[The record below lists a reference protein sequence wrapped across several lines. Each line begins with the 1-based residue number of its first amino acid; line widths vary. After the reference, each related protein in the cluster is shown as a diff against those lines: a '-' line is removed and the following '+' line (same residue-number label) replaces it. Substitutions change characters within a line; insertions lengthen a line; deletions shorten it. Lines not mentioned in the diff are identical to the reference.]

1 LLLDKH
7 MKKIDLHIHTV
18 NTQSDPDFEF
28 SLDALKGYVKEKTLD
43 AIAITNH
50 NLFDE
55 AQFNDIA
62 NALAGITTVYPGI
75 EINIGTRM
83 GHLLVIANSS
93 NVADF
98 ASRCAKVEERI
109 VSPSMSISAQEFM
122 EVFPNLG
129 QYMLIPHMEKSPSV
143 DDYTLSM
150 LGDYICCGEVGS
162 IKKFVYYQ
170 KDDAMPTPVYFSDF
184 RPVDGAFFPVRATF
198 IDTED
203 ISLQSLK
210 LCLQD
215 KTKVM
220 LSAENGNSQFT
231 ALPYLMLSTG
241 LNVIIG
247 GRSSGKSYTLNR
259 LNDQY
264 ENVKYIRQFQLL
276 DINPKA
282 EQEYSERL
290 AAKQGTITRDFL
302 LPFSKVVDEVKDI
315 SISDNEKAVDDYI
328 TSLIKY
334 AEERERADAF
344 SRCVFYSESE
354 YSIDS
359 QDGITELIEATMKLL
374 DSIKYREI
382 IERNISRESLIAL
395 LKDLIAQYQSERELV
410 LKKLWVNDLVSDV
423 KRSLQ
428 SKTAATRVEDVDF
441 YKVQMDSRKVDKFN
455 RIVRALQRESVI
467 HEKEIEGFK
476 IQARKRKYNGAG
488 ELKTH
493 SGRVVTFSN
502 IFPLYSTDPYAF
514 LLGLKQISGLSND
527 KYYEYFVKVEHVI
540 LNSYGCEVSGGER
553 AEFNL
558 LQEINDAYQY
568 DMLLIDEPESSFD
581 NIFLKERVNHII
593 KEISQQMPVVIVT
606 HNSTVG
612 ASIHPDFII
621 KTVRTIIGKEAHY
634 DVFYGEPGNKE
645 LMNCAGDRIGNLE
658 AMLDCL
664 EAGEVAYDE
673 RRKEYEMLK
682 N

>member
-1 LLLDKH
+1 

-28 SLDALKGYVKEKTLD
+28 SLETLKGYVKEKALD

-55 AQFNDIA
+55 VQFNEIA

-98 ASRCAKVEERI
+98 ASRCAKIQEHI
-109 VSPSMSISAQEFM
+109 VSPSMSVSVQEFM
-122 EVFPNLG
+122 EIFPNLG
-129 QYMLIPHMEKSPSV
+129 QYMLIPHMEKNPPV
-143 DDYTLSM
+143 DDYTLAM
-150 LGDYICCGEVGS
+150 LGDHICCGEVGS

-170 KDDAMPTPVYFSDF
+170 KDEAMPTPVYFSDF
-184 RPVDGAFFPVRATF
+184 RPAEDAALPIRATF

-203 ISLQSLK
+203 VSLPSLR

-215 KTKVM
+215 KSKVM

-231 ALPYLMLSTG
+231 ALPYLTLSTG

-259 LNDQY
+259 LNEQY

-276 DINPKA
+276 EVDPSKA
-282 EQEYSERL
+282 EQEFSEKL
-290 AAKQGTITRDFL
+290 AAKQGTITRDYF

-315 SISDNEKAVDDYI
+315 SIADNDKAVEDYI

-344 SRCVFYSESE
+344 SRCAFFSESE

-359 QDGITELIEATMKLL
+359 QDGIIELIEATMKLL

-382 IERNISRESLIAL
+382 IERNISRESLVAL
-395 LKDLIAQYQSERELV
+395 LKDLIAQYQSEREQV
-410 LKKLWVNDLVSDV
+410 LKKLWINDLLSDI
-423 KRSLQ
+423 KRGLQ
-428 SKTAATRVEDVDF
+428 SRTAAPRVEDVDF
-441 YKVQMDSRKVDKFN
+441 YKVQMDSVKVDKFN
-455 RIVRALQRESVI
+455 LIVRALQSESVI

-493 SGRVVTFSN
+493 SGRVVTFST
-502 IFPLYSTDPYAF
+502 IFPMYSTDPYAF
-514 LLGLKQISGLSND
+514 LLGLKQIPELSND
-527 KYYEYFVKVEHVI
+527 KYYEYFAKVEHVI

-612 ASIHPDFII
+612 ASIHPDFVIN
-621 KTVRTIIGKEAHY
+621 TVRTIIGKEAHY

-645 LMNCAGDRIGNLE
+645 LVNCAGDRISNLE
-658 AMLDCL
+658 AMLNCL
-664 EAGEVAYDE
+664 EAGEIAYDE
-673 RRKEYEMLK
+673 RRREYEMLK

>member
-1 LLLDKH
+1 

-28 SLDALKGYVKEKTLD
+28 SLEALKGYVKEKALD

-55 AQFNDIA
+55 AQFNEIA

-98 ASRCAKVEERI
+98 ASRCAKIQEHI
-109 VSPSMSISAQEFM
+109 VSPGMSVSVQEFM
-122 EVFPNLG
+122 GIFPNLG
-129 QYMLIPHMEKSPSV
+129 QYMLIPHMEKSPAV
-143 DDYTLSM
+143 DAYTLSM

-184 RPVDGAFFPVRATF
+184 RPVEDAVFPIRSTF
-198 IDTED
+198 IDTD
-203 ISLQSLK
+203 DVSLPSLK

-231 ALPYLMLSTG
+231 ALPYLMPSTG

-259 LNDQY
+259 LNEQY

-276 DINPKA
+276 EVDPSKA
-282 EQEYSERL
+282 EQEFSEKL
-290 AAKQGTITRDFL
+290 AAKQGTITRDYF

-315 SISDNEKAVDDYI
+315 SISNNEKAVDAYI

-334 AEERERADAF
+334 AEEQERADAF
-344 SRCVFYSESE
+344 SRCAFYSESD
-354 YSIDS
+354 YSIDN
-359 QDGITELIEATMKLL
+359 QDSITELIEATMKLL

-382 IERNISRESLIAL
+382 IERNISRESLVAL
-395 LKDLIAQYQSERELV
+395 LKDLITQYESERELI
-410 LKKLWVNDLVSDV
+410 LKKLWVNDLLSEI
-423 KRSLQ
+423 KRNLQ
-428 SKTAATRVEDVDF
+428 SRTAATRVEDVDF
-441 YKVQMDSRKVDKFN
+441 YKVQIDSVKVDKFN
-455 RIVRALQRESVI
+455 RIVRALQKESVI

-476 IQARKRKYNGAG
+476 IQARKRRYNGAG

-493 SGRVVTFSN
+493 SGRVVTFST
-502 IFPLYSTDPYAF
+502 IFPMYSSDPYAF
-514 LLGLKQISGLSND
+514 LLGLKQIPELSND
-527 KYYEYFVKVEHVI
+527 KYYEYFAKVEHVI

-612 ASIHPDFII
+612 ASIHPDFVIN
-621 KTVRTIIGKEAHY
+621 TVRTIIGKEAHY

-645 LMNCAGDRIGNLE
+645 LVNCAGDRISNLE
-658 AMLDCL
+658 AMLNCL
-664 EAGEVAYDE
+664 EAGEIAYDE
-673 RRKEYEMLK
+673 RRREYEMLK

>member
-1 LLLDKH
+1 

-28 SLDALKGYVKEKTLD
+28 SLDALKGYVKEKALD

-55 AQFNDIA
+55 AQFNEIA

-83 GHLLVIANSS
+83 GHLLLIANSS

-98 ASRCAKVEERI
+98 ASRCAKIQEHI
-109 VSPSMSISAQEFM
+109 VSPSMSVSVQEFM
-122 EVFPNLG
+122 EIFPNLG
-129 QYMLIPHMEKSPSV
+129 QYMLIPHMEKSPAV
-143 DDYTLSM
+143 DAYTLSM
-150 LGDYICCGEVGS
+150 LGDHICCGEVGS

-170 KDDAMPTPVYFSDF
+170 KDDTMPTPVYFSDF
-184 RPVDGAFFPVRATF
+184 RPVEDVVFPIRATF
-198 IDTED
+198 IDTDD
-203 ISLQSLK
+203 ISLPSLK

-259 LNDQY
+259 LNEQY

-276 DINPKA
+276 EVDPSKA
-282 EQEYSERL
+282 EQEFSEKL
-290 AAKQGTITRDFL
+290 AAKQGTITRDYF

-315 SISDNEKAVDDYI
+315 SVSNNEKAVDAYI

-334 AEERERADAF
+334 AEEQERADAF
-344 SRCVFYSESE
+344 SRCAFYSESD
-354 YSIDS
+354 YSIDN

-374 DSIKYREI
+374 NSIKYREI
-382 IERNISRESLIAL
+382 IERNISRESLVAL
-395 LKDLIAQYQSERELV
+395 LKELIAQYEFERELV
-410 LKKLWVNDLVSDV
+410 LKKLWVNDLLSEI
-423 KRSLQ
+423 KRNLQ
-428 SKTAATRVEDVDF
+428 SRTAATRVEDVDF
-441 YKVQMDSRKVDKFN
+441 YKVQMDSVKVDKFN
-455 RIVRALQRESVI
+455 RIVRALQSESVI

-493 SGRVVTFSN
+493 SGRVVTFST
-502 IFPLYSTDPYAF
+502 IFPMYSTDPYAF
-514 LLGLKQISGLSND
+514 LLGLKQIPELSND
-527 KYYEYFVKVEHVI
+527 KYYEYFAKVEHVI

-612 ASIHPDFII
+612 ASIHPDFVIN
-621 KTVRTIIGKEAHY
+621 TVRTIIGKEAHY

-645 LMNCAGDRIGNLE
+645 LVNCAGDRISNLE
-658 AMLDCL
+658 AMLNCL
-664 EAGEVAYDE
+664 EAGEIAYDE
-673 RRKEYEMLK
+673 RRREYEMLK

>member
-1 LLLDKH
+1 

-28 SLDALKGYVKEKTLD
+28 SLDALIGYVKEKALD

-55 AQFNDIA
+55 VQFNEIA
-62 NALAGITTVYPGI
+62 YALADTTTVYPGI

-98 ASRCAKVEERI
+98 ASRCAKIQEHI
-109 VSPSMSISAQEFM
+109 ASPSMSVSVQEFM
-122 EVFPNLG
+122 EIFPNLG
-129 QYMLIPHMEKSPSV
+129 QYMLIPHMEKSPAV
-143 DDYTLSM
+143 DAYTLSM

-162 IKKFVYYQ
+162 IKKLVYYQ
-170 KDDAMPTPVYFSDF
+170 KDETMPTPVYFSDF
-184 RPVDGAFFPVRATF
+184 RPVENAVFPIRSTF
-198 IDTED
+198 IDTD
-203 ISLQSLK
+203 DVSLPSLK

-231 ALPYLMLSTG
+231 ALPNLILSTG

-259 LNDQY
+259 LNEQY

-276 DINPKA
+276 EVDPSKA
-282 EQEYSERL
+282 EQEFSEKL
-290 AAKQGTITRDFL
+290 AAKQGTITRDYF
-302 LPFSKVVDEVKDI
+302 LPFSKIVDEVKDI
-315 SISDNEKAVDDYI
+315 SISNNEIAVDAYI

-334 AEERERADAF
+334 AEEQERADAF
-344 SRCVFYSESE
+344 SRCAFYSESD
-354 YSIDS
+354 YSIDN

-382 IERNISRESLIAL
+382 IERNISRESLVAL
-395 LKDLIAQYQSERELV
+395 LKDLIAQYEFERELV
-410 LKKLWVNDLVSDV
+410 LKKLWVNDLLSEI

-428 SKTAATRVEDVDF
+428 SRTAATRVEDVDL
-441 YKVQMDSRKVDKFN
+441 YKVKMDSIKVDKFN
-455 RIVRALQRESVI
+455 RIVRALQTESVI
-467 HEKEIEGFK
+467 HEQEIEGYR
-476 IQARKRKYNGAG
+476 IQARKRKFNGAN
-488 ELKTH
+488 ELRTH
-493 SGRVVTFSN
+493 TGRRAVAFSN
-502 IFPLYSTDPYAF
+502 IFQHYGSDPYAF
-514 LLGLKQISGLSND
+514 LQGLKQIAELSD
-527 KYYEYFVKVEHVI
+527 AKYYEYFAKIEHVI
-540 LNSYGCEVSGGER
+540 LNRYGCEVSGGER

-593 KEISQQMPVVIVT
+593 KEISQHMPVVIVT

-612 ASIHPDFII
+612 ASIHPDFVIN
-621 KTVRTIIGKEAHY
+621 TVRTIIGKEAHY

-645 LMNCAGDRIGNLE
+645 LVNCIGDKISNLE
-658 AMLDCL
+658 AMLNCL
-664 EAGEVAYDE
+664 EAGEIAYDE
-673 RRKEYEMLK
+673 RRREYEMLK

>member
-1 LLLDKH
+1 

-28 SLDALKGYVKEKTLD
+28 SLEALKGYVKEKALD

-55 AQFNDIA
+55 AQFNEIA

-98 ASRCAKVEERI
+98 ASRCAKIQEHI
-109 VSPSMSISAQEFM
+109 VSPGMSVSVQEFM
-122 EVFPNLG
+122 GIFPNLG
-129 QYMLIPHMEKSPSV
+129 QYMLIPHMEKSPAV
-143 DDYTLSM
+143 DAYTLSM

-184 RPVDGAFFPVRATF
+184 RPVEDAVFPIRSTF
-198 IDTED
+198 IDTD
-203 ISLQSLK
+203 DVSLPSLK

-259 LNDQY
+259 LNEQY

-276 DINPKA
+276 EVDPSKA
-282 EQEYSERL
+282 EQEFSEKL
-290 AAKQGTITRDFL
+290 AAKQGTITRDYF

-315 SISDNEKAVDDYI
+315 SISNNEKAVDAYI

-334 AEERERADAF
+334 AEEQERADAF
-344 SRCVFYSESE
+344 SRCAFYSESD
-354 YSIDS
+354 YSIDN
-359 QDGITELIEATMKLL
+359 QDSITELIEATMKLL

-382 IERNISRESLIAL
+382 IERNISRESLVAL
-395 LKDLIAQYQSERELV
+395 LKDLITQYESERELI
-410 LKKLWVNDLVSDV
+410 LKKLWVNDLLSEI
-423 KRSLQ
+423 KRNLQ
-428 SKTAATRVEDVDF
+428 SRTAATRVEDVDF
-441 YKVQMDSRKVDKFN
+441 YKVQMDSVKVDKFN
-455 RIVRALQRESVI
+455 RIVRALQKESVI

-476 IQARKRKYNGAG
+476 IQARKRRYNGAG

-493 SGRVVTFSN
+493 SGRVVTFST
-502 IFPLYSTDPYAF
+502 IFPMYSSDPYAF
-514 LLGLKQISGLSND
+514 LLGLKQIPELSND
-527 KYYEYFVKVEHVI
+527 KYYEYFAKVEHVI

-612 ASIHPDFII
+612 ASIHPDFVIN
-621 KTVRTIIGKEAHY
+621 TVRTIIGKEAHY

-645 LMNCAGDRIGNLE
+645 LVNCAGDRISNLE
-658 AMLDCL
+658 AMLNCL
-664 EAGEVAYDE
+664 EAGEIAYDE
-673 RRKEYEMLK
+673 RRREYEMLK

>member
-1 LLLDKH
+1 

-28 SLDALKGYVKEKTLD
+28 SLDALKGYVKEKALD

-55 AQFNDIA
+55 AQFNEIA

-83 GHLLVIANSS
+83 GHLLLIANSS

-98 ASRCAKVEERI
+98 ASRCAKIQEHI
-109 VSPSMSISAQEFM
+109 VNPSMSVSVQEFM
-122 EVFPNLG
+122 EIFPNLG
-129 QYMLIPHMEKSPSV
+129 QYMLIPHMEKSPAV
-143 DDYTLSM
+143 DAYTLSM
-150 LGDYICCGEVGS
+150 LGDHICCGEVGS

-170 KDDAMPTPVYFSDF
+170 KDDTMPTPVYFSDF
-184 RPVDGAFFPVRATF
+184 RPVEDVVFPIRATF
-198 IDTED
+198 IDTDD
-203 ISLQSLK
+203 ISLPSLK

-259 LNDQY
+259 LNEQY

-276 DINPKA
+276 EVDPSKA
-282 EQEYSERL
+282 EQEFSEKL
-290 AAKQGTITRDFL
+290 AAKQGTITRDYF

-315 SISDNEKAVDDYI
+315 SVSNNEKAVDAYI

-334 AEERERADAF
+334 AEEQERADAF
-344 SRCVFYSESE
+344 SRCAFYSESD
-354 YSIDS
+354 YSIDN

-374 DSIKYREI
+374 NSIKYREI
-382 IERNISRESLIAL
+382 IERNISRESLVAL
-395 LKDLIAQYQSERELV
+395 LKELIAQYEFERELV
-410 LKKLWVNDLVSDV
+410 LKKLWVNDLLSEI
-423 KRSLQ
+423 KRNLQ
-428 SKTAATRVEDVDF
+428 SRTAATRVEDVDF
-441 YKVQMDSRKVDKFN
+441 YKVQMDSVKVDKFN
-455 RIVRALQRESVI
+455 RIVRALQSESVI

-493 SGRVVTFSN
+493 SGRVVTFST
-502 IFPLYSTDPYAF
+502 IFPMYSTDPYAF
-514 LLGLKQISGLSND
+514 LLGLKQIPELSND
-527 KYYEYFVKVEHVI
+527 KYYEYFAKVEHVI
-540 LNSYGCEVSGGER
+540 LNSYGCEVSGGK
-553 AEFNL
+553 
-558 LQEINDAYQY
+558 
-568 DMLLIDEPESSFD
+568 EPSLTSCRRLTMHT
-581 NIFLKERVNHII
+581 N
-593 KEISQQMPVVIVT
+593 
-606 HNSTVG
+606 
-612 ASIHPDFII
+612 
-621 KTVRTIIGKEAHY
+621 TI
-634 DVFYGEPGNKE
+634 
-645 LMNCAGDRIGNLE
+645 C
-658 AMLDCL
+658 C
-664 EAGEVAYDE
+664 
-673 RRKEYEMLK
+673 
-682 N
+682 

>member
-1 LLLDKH
+1 

-28 SLDALKGYVKEKTLD
+28 SLDALKGYVKEKALD

-55 AQFNDIA
+55 AQYNEIA

-83 GHLLVIANSS
+83 GHLLLIANSS

-98 ASRCAKVEERI
+98 ASRCAKIQEHI
-109 VSPSMSISAQEFM
+109 VSPSMSVSVQEFM
-122 EVFPNLG
+122 EIFPNLG
-129 QYMLIPHMEKSPSV
+129 QYMLIPHMEKSPAV
-143 DDYTLSM
+143 DAYTLSM
-150 LGDYICCGEVGS
+150 LGDHICCGEVGS

-170 KDDAMPTPVYFSDF
+170 KDDTMPTPVYFSDF
-184 RPVDGAFFPVRATF
+184 RPVEDVAFPIRSTF
-198 IDTED
+198 IDTDD
-203 ISLQSLK
+203 ISLPSMK

-231 ALPYLMLSTG
+231 ALPYLTLSTG
-241 LNVIIG
+241 LNVVIG

-259 LNDQY
+259 LNEQY

-276 DINPKA
+276 EVDPSKA
-282 EQEYSERL
+282 EQEFSEKL
-290 AAKQGTITRDFL
+290 AAKQGTITRDYF

-315 SISDNEKAVDDYI
+315 SVSNNEKAVDAYI

-334 AEERERADAF
+334 AEEQERADAF
-344 SRCVFYSESE
+344 SRCAFYSESD
-354 YSIDS
+354 YSIDN
-359 QDGITELIEATMKLL
+359 QDGITDLIEATMKLL
-374 DSIKYREI
+374 DSKKYRDI
-382 IERNISRESLIAL
+382 IERNVSRESLIAL

-410 LKKLWVNDLVSDV
+410 LKKLWVNDLLSDV
-423 KRSLQ
+423 KRGLQ
-428 SKTAATRVEDVDF
+428 SRTAATRVEDVDF
-441 YKVQMDSRKVDKFN
+441 YKVQMDSVKVDKFN

-488 ELKTH
+488 ELKSH

-502 IFPLYSTDPYAF
+502 IFPLYSTDPYEF
-514 LLGLKQISGLSND
+514 LLGLKQISELSDD
-527 KYYEYFVKVEHVI
+527 KYYEYFAKVEHVI

-593 KEISQQMPVVIVT
+593 KEISQQMPVIIVT

-612 ASIHPDFII
+612 ASIHPDFVIN
-621 KTVRTIIGKEAHY
+621 TVRTIMGKEAHY

-645 LMNCAGDRIGNLE
+645 LMNCDGKRISNLE
-658 AMLDCL
+658 AMLNCL
-664 EAGEVAYDE
+664 EAGEIAYDE
-673 RRKEYEMLK
+673 RRREYEMLK

>member
-1 LLLDKH
+1 

-18 NTQSDPDFEF
+18 NTQSDPEFEF
-28 SLDALKGYVKEKTLD
+28 SLDTLKGYVKEKTLD

-50 NLFDE
+50 NLFVE
-55 AQFNDIA
+55 AQFNEIA

-83 GHLLVIANSS
+83 GHLLLIANPS

-98 ASRCAKVEERI
+98 ASRCARIEEHI
-109 VSPSMSISAQEFM
+109 VSPSMSVSAQEFM
-122 EVFPNLG
+122 EIFPNLE
-129 QYMLIPHMEKSPSV
+129 QYMLIPHMEKNPSV
-143 DDYTLSM
+143 DDYTLSL
-150 LGDYICCGEVGS
+150 LGDHICCGEVGS

-170 KDDAMPTPVYFSDF
+170 KDNAMPTPVYFSDF
-184 RPVDGAFFPVRATF
+184 RPVEGAAFPTRATF
-198 IDTED
+198 VDTED
-203 ISLQSLK
+203 VSLPSLK

-220 LSAENGNSQFT
+220 LSAENGNSRFT
-231 ALPYLMLSTG
+231 ALPNLMLSTG

-259 LNDQY
+259 LNEQY
-264 ENVKYIRQFQLL
+264 ENAKYIRQFQLL
-276 DINPKA
+276 EVDPSKA
-282 EQEYSERL
+282 EQEFSEKL
-290 AAKQGTITRDFL
+290 AAKQGILTRDYF

-315 SISDNEKAVDDYI
+315 SLSDDEKAVEDYI

-334 AEERERADAF
+334 AEETERADAF
-344 SRCVFYSESE
+344 SRCAFYSESE
-354 YSIDS
+354 YSTDN
-359 QDGITELIEATMKLL
+359 QDGIIELIEATMKLL
-374 DSIKYREI
+374 ESIKYREI
-382 IERNISRESLIAL
+382 IERNISRELLVAL
-395 LKDLIAQYQSERELV
+395 LEDLIAEYQSERELV
-410 LKKLWVNDLVSDV
+410 LKKLWVNDLLSDI
-423 KRSLQ
+423 KRGLQ
-428 SKTAATRVEDVDF
+428 SRTAATRVEDVDF
-441 YKVQMDSRKVDKFN
+441 YKVQMDSVKVDKFN
-455 RIVRALQRESVI
+455 RIVRVLQSESVI

-488 ELKTH
+488 ELKSH
-493 SGRVVTFSN
+493 SGRVITFST
-502 IFPLYSTDPYAF
+502 IFPMYSTDPYAF
-514 LLGLKQISGLSND
+514 LLGLKQIPELPND

-612 ASIHPDFII
+612 ASIHPDFVIN
-621 KTVRTIIGKEAHY
+621 TVRTIVGKEAHY

-645 LMNCAGDRIGNLE
+645 LVNCVGDRISNLE
-658 AMLDCL
+658 AMLNCL
-664 EAGEVAYDE
+664 EAGEIAYDE
-673 RRKEYEMLK
+673 RHREYEMLK

>member
-1 LLLDKH
+1 

-28 SLDALKGYVKEKTLD
+28 SLDALKGYVKEKALD

-55 AQFNDIA
+55 AQFNEIA

-83 GHLLVIANSS
+83 GHLLLIANSS
-93 NVADF
+93 NVA
-98 ASRCAKVEERI
+98 SRCAKIQEHI
-109 VSPSMSISAQEFM
+109 VSPSMSVSVQEFM
-122 EVFPNLG
+122 EIFPNLG
-129 QYMLIPHMEKSPSV
+129 QYMLIPHMEKSPAV
-143 DDYTLSM
+143 DAYTLSM
-150 LGDYICCGEVGS
+150 LGDHICCGEVGS

-170 KDDAMPTPVYFSDF
+170 KDDTMPTPVYFSDF
-184 RPVDGAFFPVRATF
+184 RPVEDVVFPIRATF
-198 IDTED
+198 IDTDD
-203 ISLQSLK
+203 ISLPSLK

-259 LNDQY
+259 LNEQY

-276 DINPKA
+276 EVDPSKA
-282 EQEYSERL
+282 EQEFSEKL
-290 AAKQGTITRDFL
+290 AAKQGTITRDYF

-315 SISDNEKAVDDYI
+315 SVSNNEKAVDAYI

-334 AEERERADAF
+334 AEEQERADAF
-344 SRCVFYSESE
+344 SRCAFYSESD
-354 YSIDS
+354 YSIDN

-374 DSIKYREI
+374 NSIKYREI
-382 IERNISRESLIAL
+382 IERNISRESLVAL
-395 LKDLIAQYQSERELV
+395 LKELIAQYEFERELV
-410 LKKLWVNDLVSDV
+410 LKKLWVNDLLSEI
-423 KRSLQ
+423 KRNLQ
-428 SKTAATRVEDVDF
+428 SRTAATRVEDVDF
-441 YKVQMDSRKVDKFN
+441 YKVQMDSVKVDKFN
-455 RIVRALQRESVI
+455 RIVRALQSESVI

-493 SGRVVTFSN
+493 SGRVVTFST
-502 IFPLYSTDPYAF
+502 IFPMYSTDPYAF
-514 LLGLKQISGLSND
+514 LLGLKQIPELSND
-527 KYYEYFVKVEHVI
+527 KYYEYFAKVEHVI

-612 ASIHPDFII
+612 ASIHPDFVIN
-621 KTVRTIIGKEAHY
+621 TVRTIIGKKAHY

-645 LMNCAGDRIGNLE
+645 LVNCAGDRISNLE
-658 AMLDCL
+658 AMLNCL
-664 EAGEVAYDE
+664 EAGEIAYDE
-673 RRKEYEMLK
+673 RRREYEMLK

>member
-1 LLLDKH
+1 

-18 NTQSDPDFEF
+18 KTQSDPEFEF
-28 SLDALKGYVKEKTLD
+28 SLDTLKDYVEEKALD

-55 AQFNDIA
+55 AQFNEIA
-62 NALAGITTVYPGI
+62 NTLAGITRVYPGI

-93 NVADF
+93 NTADF
-98 ASRCAKVEERI
+98 ASRCAKIEESI
-109 VSPSMSISAQEFM
+109 LSPTDSISVQEFM
-122 EVFPNLG
+122 EIFPNLG
-129 QYMLIPHMEKSPSV
+129 QYMLIPHMEKNPSV

-170 KDDAMPTPVYFSDF
+170 KDEAMPTPVYFSDF
-184 RPVDGAFFPVRATF
+184 RPVEDAALPIRATF

-203 ISLQSLK
+203 VSLPSLR

-215 KTKVM
+215 KSKVM

-231 ALPYLMLSTG
+231 ALPYLTLSTG

-259 LNDQY
+259 LNEQY

-276 DINPKA
+276 EVDPSKA
-282 EQEYSERL
+282 EQEFSEKL
-290 AAKQGTITRDFL
+290 AAKQGTITRDYF

-315 SISDNEKAVDDYI
+315 SIADNDKAVEDYI

-344 SRCVFYSESE
+344 SRCAFFSESE

-359 QDGITELIEATMKLL
+359 QDGIIELIEATMKLL

-382 IERNISRESLIAL
+382 IERNISRESLVAL
-395 LKDLIAQYQSERELV
+395 LKDLIAQYQSEREQV
-410 LKKLWVNDLVSDV
+410 LKKLWINDLLSDI
-423 KRSLQ
+423 KRGLQ
-428 SKTAATRVEDVDF
+428 SRTAATRVEDVDF
-441 YKVQMDSRKVDKFN
+441 YKVQMDSVKVDKFN
-455 RIVRALQRESVI
+455 RIVRALQSESVI

-493 SGRVVTFSN
+493 SGRVVTFST
-502 IFPLYSTDPYAF
+502 IFPMYSTDPYAF
-514 LLGLKQISGLSND
+514 LLGLKQIPELSND
-527 KYYEYFVKVEHVI
+527 KYYEYFAKVEHVI

-568 DMLLIDEPESSFD
+568 DMLLIDEQESSFD

-612 ASIHPDFII
+612 ASIHPDFVIN
-621 KTVRTIIGKEAHY
+621 TVRTIIGKEAHY

-645 LMNCAGDRIGNLE
+645 LVNCAGDRISNLE
-658 AMLDCL
+658 AMLNCL
-664 EAGEVAYDE
+664 EAGEIAYDE
-673 RRKEYEMLK
+673 RRREYEMLK

>member
-1 LLLDKH
+1 

-18 NTQSDPDFEF
+18 KTQSDRDFEF
-28 SLDALKGYVKEKTLD
+28 SLKVLKDYVKEKALD

-55 AQFNDIA
+55 AQFNEIA
-62 NALAGITTVYPGI
+62 IALAEITTVYPGI
-75 EINIGTRM
+75 EINIGTTK

-98 ASRCAKVEERI
+98 ASRCAKIQEHI
-109 VSPSMSISAQEFM
+109 VSPCMSVSVQEFM
-122 EVFPNLG
+122 EIFPNLS
-129 QYMLIPHMEKSPSV
+129 QYMLIPHMEKSPAV
-143 DDYTLSM
+143 DAYTLSM

-170 KDDAMPTPVYFSDF
+170 KDDAKPTPVYFSDF
-184 RPVDGAFFPVRATF
+184 RPVEDVVFPIRSTF
-198 IDTED
+198 IDTDD
-203 ISLQSLK
+203 ISLPSLK

-220 LSAENGNSQFT
+220 LSAENGNRQFT

-259 LNDQY
+259 LNEQY

-276 DINPKA
+276 EVDPSKA
-282 EQEYSERL
+282 EQVFSEKL
-290 AAKQGTITRDFL
+290 AAKQGTITRDYFL
-302 LPFSKVVDEVKDI
+302 LFSKVVDEVKDI
-315 SISDNEKAVDDYI
+315 SLSDDKKAVEDYI

-334 AEERERADAF
+334 AEETERSDAF
-344 SRCVFYSESE
+344 SRCAFYSESE
-354 YSIDS
+354 YSTDNQES
-359 QDGITELIEATMKLL
+359 ITELIEATKKLL
-374 DSIKYREI
+374 DSVQYREI
-382 IERNISRESLIAL
+382 IERNISRELLVAL
-395 LKDLIAQYQSERELV
+395 LKDLITKYQIERELV
-410 LKKLWVNDLVSDV
+410 LKKLWVNDLLSDI
-423 KRSLQ
+423 KRGLQ
-428 SKTAATRVEDVDF
+428 SRTAATRIEDVDF
-441 YKVQMDSRKVDKFN
+441 YNVQMNSVKIDKFN
-455 RIVRALQRESVI
+455 RIVRALQRENVI
-467 HEKEIEGFK
+467 YEKEVEGFK

-493 SGRVVTFSN
+493 SGKVVSFSS
-502 IFPLYSTDPYAF
+502 IFSQYSASPYDF
-514 LLGLKQISGLSND
+514 LLGLKKIAELPSD
-527 KYYEYFVKVEHVI
+527 KYYEYFAKVEYVI

-593 KEISQQMPVVIVT
+593 KEISQQIPVVIVT

-612 ASIHPDFII
+612 ASIHPDFVVN
-621 KTVRTIIGKEAHY
+621 TVRTITGKKAQY
-634 DVFYGEPGNKE
+634 DVFYGEPGSKE
-645 LMNCAGDRIGNLE
+645 LKNCTGEKVSNLR
-658 AMLDCL
+658 ATLDCL
-664 EAGEVAYDE
+664 EAGEIAYNE
-673 RRKEYEMLK
+673 RRRDYEILK

>member
-1 LLLDKH
+1 

-28 SLDALKGYVKEKTLD
+28 SLDALKGYVKEKALD

-55 AQFNDIA
+55 AQFNEIA

-83 GHLLVIANSS
+83 GHLLLIANSS

-98 ASRCAKVEERI
+98 ASRCAKIQEHI
-109 VSPSMSISAQEFM
+109 VNPSMSVSVQEFM
-122 EVFPNLG
+122 EIFPNLG
-129 QYMLIPHMEKSPSV
+129 QYMLIPHMEKSPAV
-143 DDYTLSM
+143 DAYTLSM
-150 LGDYICCGEVGS
+150 LGDHICCGEVGS

-170 KDDAMPTPVYFSDF
+170 KDDTMPTPVYFSDF
-184 RPVDGAFFPVRATF
+184 RPVEDVVFPIRATF
-198 IDTED
+198 IDTDD
-203 ISLQSLK
+203 ISLPSLK

-259 LNDQY
+259 LNEQY

-276 DINPKA
+276 EVDPSKA
-282 EQEYSERL
+282 EQEFSEKL
-290 AAKQGTITRDFL
+290 AAKQGTITRDYF

-315 SISDNEKAVDDYI
+315 SVSNNEKAVDAYI

-334 AEERERADAF
+334 AEEQERADAF
-344 SRCVFYSESE
+344 SRCAFYSESD
-354 YSIDS
+354 YSIDN

-374 DSIKYREI
+374 NSIKYREI
-382 IERNISRESLIAL
+382 IERNISRESLVAL
-395 LKDLIAQYQSERELV
+395 LKELIAQYEFERELV
-410 LKKLWVNDLVSDV
+410 LKKLWVNDLLSEI
-423 KRSLQ
+423 KRNLQ
-428 SKTAATRVEDVDF
+428 SRTAATRVEDVDF
-441 YKVQMDSRKVDKFN
+441 YKVQMDSVKVDKFN
-455 RIVRALQRESVI
+455 RIVRALQSESVI

-493 SGRVVTFSN
+493 SGRVVTFST
-502 IFPLYSTDPYAF
+502 IFPMYSTDPYAF
-514 LLGLKQISGLSND
+514 LLGLKQIPELSND
-527 KYYEYFVKVEHVI
+527 KYYEYFAKVEHVI

-612 ASIHPDFII
+612 ASIHPDFVIN
-621 KTVRTIIGKEAHY
+621 TVRTIIGKEAHY

-645 LMNCAGDRIGNLE
+645 LVNCAGDRISNLE
-658 AMLDCL
+658 AMLNCL
-664 EAGEVAYDE
+664 EAGEIAYDE
-673 RRKEYEMLK
+673 RRREYEMLK

>member
-1 LLLDKH
+1 

-28 SLDALKGYVKEKTLD
+28 SLDALKGYVKEKSLD

-50 NLFDE
+50 NLFDDV
-55 AQFNDIA
+55 QFNEIA

-83 GHLLVIANSS
+83 GHLLLIANSS

-98 ASRCAKVEERI
+98 ASRCAKIQEHI
-109 VSPSMSISAQEFM
+109 VSPSMSVSVQEFM
-122 EVFPNLG
+122 EIFPNLG
-129 QYMLIPHMEKSPSV
+129 QYMLIPHMEKSPAV
-143 DDYTLSM
+143 DAYTLSM
-150 LGDYICCGEVGS
+150 LGDHICCGEVGS

-170 KDDAMPTPVYFSDF
+170 KDDTMPTPVYFSDF
-184 RPVDGAFFPVRATF
+184 RPVEDVVFPIRATF
-198 IDTED
+198 IDTDD
-203 ISLQSLK
+203 ISLPSLK

-220 LSAENGNSQFT
+220 LSVENGNSQFT

-259 LNDQY
+259 LNEQY

-276 DINPKA
+276 EVDPSKA
-282 EQEYSERL
+282 EQEFSEKL
-290 AAKQGTITRDFL
+290 AAKQGTITRDYF

-315 SISDNEKAVDDYI
+315 SVSNNEKAVDAYI

-334 AEERERADAF
+334 AEEQERADAF
-344 SRCVFYSESE
+344 SRCAFYSESD
-354 YSIDS
+354 YSIDN

-374 DSIKYREI
+374 NSIKYREI
-382 IERNISRESLIAL
+382 IERNISRESLVAL
-395 LKDLIAQYQSERELV
+395 LKELIAQYEFERELV
-410 LKKLWVNDLVSDV
+410 LKKLWVNDLLSEI
-423 KRSLQ
+423 KRNLQ
-428 SKTAATRVEDVDF
+428 SRTAATRVEDVDL
-441 YKVQMDSRKVDKFN
+441 YKVQMDSVKVDKFN
-455 RIVRALQRESVI
+455 RIVRALQTESVI
-467 HEKEIEGFK
+467 HEQEIEGYK
-476 IQARKRKYNGAG
+476 IQARKRKFIGAN
-488 ELKTH
+488 ELRIHT
-493 SGRVVTFSN
+493 GRRAVTFSS
-502 IFPLYSTDPYAF
+502 IFQHYGSDPYAF
-514 LLGLKQISGLSND
+514 LQGLKQIAELSD
-527 KYYEYFVKVEHVI
+527 AKYYEYFAKVEHVI
-540 LNSYGCEVSGGER
+540 LNRYGCEVSGGER

-612 ASIHPDFII
+612 ASIHPDFVIN
-621 KTVRTIIGKEAHY
+621 TVRTIIGKEAHY

-645 LMNCAGDRIGNLE
+645 LVNCAGDRISNLE
-658 AMLDCL
+658 AMLNCL
-664 EAGEVAYDE
+664 EAGEIAYDE
-673 RRKEYEMLK
+673 RRREYEMLK

>member
-1 LLLDKH
+1 

-18 NTQSDPDFEF
+18 NTQSDPGFEF
-28 SLDALKGYVKEKTLD
+28 SLDTLRDYVKEKALD
-43 AIAITNH
+43 VIAITNH

-55 AQFNDIA
+55 AQFNEIA

-83 GHLLVIANSS
+83 GHLLLIANSS

-98 ASRCAKVEERI
+98 ASRCTRIKERI
-109 VSPSMSISAQEFM
+109 LSPTDSISVQEFM
-122 EVFPNLG
+122 EIFPNLG
-129 QYMLIPHMEKSPSV
+129 QYVLIPHMEKSPAV
-143 DDYTLSM
+143 DAYTLSM

-170 KDDAMPTPVYFSDF
+170 KDETMPTPVYFSDF
-184 RPVDGAFFPVRATF
+184 RPVKDAILPIRSTF
-198 IDTED
+198 IDTD
-203 ISLQSLK
+203 DVSLSSLK

-220 LSAENGNSQFT
+220 LSAEYGNSQFT

-259 LNDQY
+259 LNEQY

-276 DINPKA
+276 EVNPSKA
-282 EQEYSERL
+282 EQEFSEKL
-290 AAKQGTITRDFL
+290 AAKQGTLTRDYFL
-302 LPFSKVVDEVKDI
+302 SFSKVVDEVKDI
-315 SISDNEKAVDDYI
+315 SISNNERAVEAYV

-334 AEERERADAF
+334 AEEQERADAF
-344 SRCVFYSESE
+344 SKCAFYSESE
-354 YSIDS
+354 YSTDN

-382 IERNISRESLIAL
+382 IERNVSRESLVAL

-410 LKKLWVNDLVSDV
+410 LKKLWINDLLSDI

-428 SKTAATRVEDVDF
+428 SRTAATRVEDVDF
-441 YKVQMDSRKVDKFN
+441 YEIQMDSVKVDKFN
-455 RIVRALQRESVI
+455 RIVRALQSESVI

-502 IFPLYSTDPYAF
+502 IFSLYNTDPYAF
-514 LLGLKQISGLSND
+514 LLGLKQISEISND
-527 KYYEYFVKVEHVI
+527 KYYEYFAKVEHVI

-612 ASIHPDFII
+612 ASIHPDFVIN
-621 KTVRTIIGKEAHY
+621 TVRTIVGKEARY

-645 LMNCAGDRIGNLE
+645 LVNCVGDRISNLE
-658 AMLDCL
+658 AMLNCL
-664 EAGEVAYDE
+664 EAGEIAYDE
-673 RRKEYEMLK
+673 RRREYEMLK

>member
-1 LLLDKH
+1 

-28 SLDALKGYVKEKTLD
+28 SLDALKGYVKEKALD

-55 AQFNDIA
+55 AQYNEIA

-83 GHLLVIANSS
+83 GHLLLIANSS

-98 ASRCAKVEERI
+98 ASRCAKIQEHI
-109 VSPSMSISAQEFM
+109 VSPSMSVSVQEFM
-122 EVFPNLG
+122 EIFPNLG
-129 QYMLIPHMEKSPSV
+129 QYMLIPHMEKSPAV
-143 DDYTLSM
+143 DAYTLSM
-150 LGDYICCGEVGS
+150 LGDHICCGEVGS

-170 KDDAMPTPVYFSDF
+170 KDDTMPTPVYFSDF
-184 RPVDGAFFPVRATF
+184 RPVEDVAFPIRSTF
-198 IDTED
+198 IDTDD
-203 ISLQSLK
+203 ISLPSMK

-231 ALPYLMLSTG
+231 ALPYLTLSTG
-241 LNVIIG
+241 LNVVIG

-259 LNDQY
+259 LNEQY

-276 DINPKA
+276 EVDPSKA
-282 EQEYSERL
+282 EQEFSEKL
-290 AAKQGTITRDFL
+290 AAKQGTITRDYF

-315 SISDNEKAVDDYI
+315 SVSNNEKAVDAYI

-334 AEERERADAF
+334 AEEQERADAF
-344 SRCVFYSESE
+344 SRCAFYSESD
-354 YSIDS
+354 YSIDN
-359 QDGITELIEATMKLL
+359 QDGITDLIEATMKLL
-374 DSIKYREI
+374 DSKKYRDI
-382 IERNISRESLIAL
+382 IERNVSRESLIAL

-410 LKKLWVNDLVSDV
+410 LIMLWVNVLLSDV
-423 KRSLQ
+423 KRGLLSR
-428 SKTAATRVEDVDF
+428 TAATRVEDVDF
-441 YKVQMDSRKVDKFN
+441 YKVQMDSVKVDKFN

-488 ELKTH
+488 ELKSH

-502 IFPLYSTDPYAF
+502 IFPLYSTDPYEF
-514 LLGLKQISGLSND
+514 LLGLKQISELSDD
-527 KYYEYFVKVEHVI
+527 KYYEYFAKVEHVI

-593 KEISQQMPVVIVT
+593 KEISQQMPVIIVT

-612 ASIHPDFII
+612 ASIHPDFVIN
-621 KTVRTIIGKEAHY
+621 TVRTIIGKEAHY

-645 LMNCAGDRIGNLE
+645 LMNCDGKRISNLE
-658 AMLDCL
+658 AMLNCL
-664 EAGEVAYDE
+664 EAGEIAYDE
-673 RRKEYEMLK
+673 RRREYEMLK

>member
-1 LLLDKH
+1 

-28 SLDALKGYVKEKTLD
+28 SLETLKGYVKEKALD

-55 AQFNDIA
+55 AQFNEIA

-98 ASRCAKVEERI
+98 ASRCAKIQEHI
-109 VSPSMSISAQEFM
+109 VSPSMSVSVQEFM
-122 EVFPNLG
+122 EIFPNLG
-129 QYMLIPHMEKSPSV
+129 QYMLIPHMEKNPSV

-170 KDDAMPTPVYFSDF
+170 KDEAMPTPVYFSDF
-184 RPVDGAFFPVRATF
+184 RPVKNAVFPIRATF

-203 ISLQSLK
+203 LSLSSLK

-220 LSAENGNSQFT
+220 LSAGNGNSQFT
-231 ALPYLMLSTG
+231 ALPYLILSTG

-259 LNDQY
+259 LNEQY

-276 DINPKA
+276 EVDPSKA
-282 EQEYSERL
+282 EQEFSEKL
-290 AAKQGTITRDFL
+290 ASKQGTITRDYF

-315 SISDNEKAVDDYI
+315 SISDNEKAVDSYI
-328 TSLIKY
+328 SSLIKY
-334 AEERERADAF
+334 AEEQERADAF
-344 SRCVFYSESE
+344 SRCAFYSESD
-354 YSIDS
+354 YSIDN

-382 IERNISRESLIAL
+382 IERNISRESLVAL
-395 LKDLIAQYQSERELV
+395 LKTLVAQYQSERELV
-410 LKKLWVNDLVSDV
+410 LKKLWVNDLLTEV
-423 KRSLQ
+423 KRGLQ
-428 SKTAATRVEDVDF
+428 SRTAATRVEDVDF
-441 YKVQMDSRKVDKFN
+441 YKVQLDSVKVDKFKQ
-455 RIVRALQRESVI
+455 IVRALQSESVI

-502 IFPLYSTDPYAF
+502 IFPLYNTDPYAF
-514 LLGLKQISGLSND
+514 LLGLKQISEISND
-527 KYYEYFVKVEHVI
+527 KYYEYFAKVEHVI

-612 ASIHPDFII
+612 ASIHPDFVIN
-621 KTVRTIIGKEAHY
+621 TVRTIIGKEAHY

-645 LMNCAGDRIGNLE
+645 LVNCFGDRISNLE
-658 AMLDCL
+658 AMLNCL
-664 EAGEVAYDE
+664 EAGEIAYDE
-673 RRKEYEMLK
+673 RRREYEMLK

>member
-1 LLLDKH
+1 

-55 AQFNDIA
+55 AQFNEIA

-83 GHLLVIANSS
+83 GHLLLIANSS

-98 ASRCAKVEERI
+98 ASRCAKIQEHI
-109 VSPSMSISAQEFM
+109 VNPSMSVSVQEFM
-122 EVFPNLG
+122 EIFPNLG
-129 QYMLIPHMEKSPSV
+129 QYMLIPHMEKSPAV
-143 DDYTLSM
+143 DAYTLSM
-150 LGDYICCGEVGS
+150 LGDHICCGEVGS

-170 KDDAMPTPVYFSDF
+170 KDDTMPTPVYFSDF
-184 RPVDGAFFPVRATF
+184 RPVEDVVFPIRATF
-198 IDTED
+198 IDTDD
-203 ISLQSLK
+203 ISLPSLK

-259 LNDQY
+259 LNEQY

-276 DINPKA
+276 EVDPSKA
-282 EQEYSERL
+282 EQEFSEKL
-290 AAKQGTITRDFL
+290 AAKQGTITRDYF

-315 SISDNEKAVDDYI
+315 SVSNNEKAVDAYI

-334 AEERERADAF
+334 AEEQERADAF
-344 SRCVFYSESE
+344 SRCAFYSESD
-354 YSIDS
+354 YSIDN

-374 DSIKYREI
+374 NSIKYREI
-382 IERNISRESLIAL
+382 IERNISRESLVAL
-395 LKDLIAQYQSERELV
+395 LKELIAQYEFERELV
-410 LKKLWVNDLVSDV
+410 LKKLWVNDLLSEI
-423 KRSLQ
+423 KRNLQ
-428 SKTAATRVEDVDF
+428 SRTAATRVEDVDF
-441 YKVQMDSRKVDKFN
+441 YKVQMDSVKVDKFN
-455 RIVRALQRESVI
+455 RIVRALQSESVI

-493 SGRVVTFSN
+493 SGRVVTFST
-502 IFPLYSTDPYAF
+502 IFPMYSTDPYAF
-514 LLGLKQISGLSND
+514 LLGLKQIPELSND
-527 KYYEYFVKVEHVI
+527 KYYEYFAKVEHVI

-612 ASIHPDFII
+612 ASIHPDFVIN
-621 KTVRTIIGKEAHY
+621 TVRTIIGKEAHY

-645 LMNCAGDRIGNLE
+645 LVNCAGDRISNLE
-658 AMLDCL
+658 AMLNCL
-664 EAGEVAYDE
+664 EAGEIAYDE
-673 RRKEYEMLK
+673 RRREYEMLK

>member
-1 LLLDKH
+1 

-28 SLDALKGYVKEKTLD
+28 SLDALKGYVKEKSLD

-50 NLFDE
+50 NLFDDV
-55 AQFNDIA
+55 QFNEIA

-83 GHLLVIANSS
+83 GHLLLIANSS

-98 ASRCAKVEERI
+98 ASRCAKIQEHI
-109 VSPSMSISAQEFM
+109 VNPSMSVSVQEFM
-122 EVFPNLG
+122 EIFPNLG
-129 QYMLIPHMEKSPSV
+129 QYMLIPHMEKSPAV
-143 DDYTLSM
+143 DAYTLSM
-150 LGDYICCGEVGS
+150 LGDHICCGEVGS

-170 KDDAMPTPVYFSDF
+170 KDDTMPTPVYFSDF
-184 RPVDGAFFPVRATF
+184 RPVEDVVFPIRATF
-198 IDTED
+198 IDTDD
-203 ISLQSLK
+203 ISLPSLK

-259 LNDQY
+259 LNEQY

-276 DINPKA
+276 EVDPSKA
-282 EQEYSERL
+282 EQEFSEKF
-290 AAKQGTITRDFL
+290 AAKQGTITRDYF

-315 SISDNEKAVDDYI
+315 SVSNNEKAVDAYI

-334 AEERERADAF
+334 AEEQERADAF
-344 SRCVFYSESE
+344 SRCAFYSESD
-354 YSIDS
+354 YSIDN

-374 DSIKYREI
+374 NSIKYREI
-382 IERNISRESLIAL
+382 IERNISRESLVAL
-395 LKDLIAQYQSERELV
+395 LKELIAQYEFERELV
-410 LKKLWVNDLVSDV
+410 LKKLWVNDLLSEI
-423 KRSLQ
+423 KRNLQ
-428 SKTAATRVEDVDF
+428 SRTAATRVEDVDF
-441 YKVQMDSRKVDKFN
+441 YKVQMDSVKVDKFN
-455 RIVRALQRESVI
+455 RIVRALQSESVI

-493 SGRVVTFSN
+493 SGRVVTFST
-502 IFPLYSTDPYAF
+502 IFPMYSTDPYAF
-514 LLGLKQISGLSND
+514 LLGLKQIPELSND
-527 KYYEYFVKVEHVI
+527 KYYEYFAKVEHVI

-612 ASIHPDFII
+612 ASIHPDFVIN
-621 KTVRTIIGKEAHY
+621 TVRTIIGKEAHY

-645 LMNCAGDRIGNLE
+645 LVNCAGDRISNLE
-658 AMLDCL
+658 AMLNCL
-664 EAGEVAYDE
+664 EAGEIAYDE
-673 RRKEYEMLK
+673 RRREYEMLK

>member
-1 LLLDKH
+1 

-28 SLDALKGYVKEKTLD
+28 SLDALKGYVKEKALD

-55 AQFNDIA
+55 AQYNEIA

-83 GHLLVIANSS
+83 GHLLLIANSS

-98 ASRCAKVEERI
+98 ASRCAKIQEHI
-109 VSPSMSISAQEFM
+109 VSPSMSVSVQEFM
-122 EVFPNLG
+122 EIFPNLG
-129 QYMLIPHMEKSPSV
+129 QYMLIPHMEKSPAV
-143 DDYTLSM
+143 DAYTLSM
-150 LGDYICCGEVGS
+150 LGDHICCGEVGS

-170 KDDAMPTPVYFSDF
+170 KDDTMPTPVYFSDF
-184 RPVDGAFFPVRATF
+184 RPVEDVAFPIRSTF
-198 IDTED
+198 IDTDD
-203 ISLQSLK
+203 ISLPSMK

-231 ALPYLMLSTG
+231 ALPYLTLSTG
-241 LNVIIG
+241 LNVVIG

-259 LNDQY
+259 LNEQY

-276 DINPKA
+276 EVDPSKA
-282 EQEYSERL
+282 EQEFSEKL
-290 AAKQGTITRDFL
+290 AAKQGTITRDYF

-315 SISDNEKAVDDYI
+315 SVSNNEKAVDAYI

-334 AEERERADAF
+334 AEEQERADAF
-344 SRCVFYSESE
+344 SRCAFYSESD
-354 YSIDS
+354 YSIDN
-359 QDGITELIEATMKLL
+359 QDGITDLIEATMKLL
-374 DSIKYREI
+374 DSKKYRDI
-382 IERNISRESLIAL
+382 IERNVSRESLIAL

-410 LKKLWVNDLVSDV
+410 LKKLWVNDLLSDV
-423 KRSLQ
+423 KRGLQ
-428 SKTAATRVEDVDF
+428 SRTAATRVEDVDF
-441 YKVQMDSRKVDKFN
+441 YKVQMDSVKVDKFN

-488 ELKTH
+488 ELKSH

-502 IFPLYSTDPYAF
+502 IFPLYSTDPYEF
-514 LLGLKQISGLSND
+514 LLGLKQISELSDD
-527 KYYEYFVKVEHVI
+527 KYYEYFAKVEHVI

-593 KEISQQMPVVIVT
+593 KEISQQMPVIIVT

-612 ASIHPDFII
+612 ASIHPDFVIN
-621 KTVRTIIGKEAHY
+621 TVRTIIGKEAHY

-645 LMNCAGDRIGNLE
+645 LMNCDGKRISNLE
-658 AMLDCL
+658 AMLNCL
-664 EAGEVAYDE
+664 EAGEIAYDE
-673 RRKEYEMLK
+673 RRREYEMLK

>member
-1 LLLDKH
+1 

-28 SLDALKGYVKEKTLD
+28 SLDALKGYVKEKALD

-55 AQFNDIA
+55 AQFNEIA

-83 GHLLVIANSS
+83 GHLLLIANSS

-98 ASRCAKVEERI
+98 ASRCAKIQEHI
-109 VSPSMSISAQEFM
+109 VSPSMSVSVQEFM
-122 EVFPNLG
+122 EIFPNLG
-129 QYMLIPHMEKSPSV
+129 QYMLIPHMEKSPAV
-143 DDYTLSM
+143 DAYTLSM
-150 LGDYICCGEVGS
+150 LGDHICCGEVGS

-170 KDDAMPTPVYFSDF
+170 KDDTMPTPVYFSDF
-184 RPVDGAFFPVRATF
+184 RPVEDVVFPIRATF
-198 IDTED
+198 IDTDD
-203 ISLQSLK
+203 ISLPSLK

-259 LNDQY
+259 LNEQY

-276 DINPKA
+276 EVDPSKA
-282 EQEYSERL
+282 EQEFSEKL
-290 AAKQGTITRDFL
+290 AAKQGTITRDYF

-315 SISDNEKAVDDYI
+315 SVSNNEKAVDAYI

-334 AEERERADAF
+334 AEEQERADAF
-344 SRCVFYSESE
+344 SRCAFYSESD
-354 YSIDS
+354 YSIDN

-374 DSIKYREI
+374 NSIKYREI
-382 IERNISRESLIAL
+382 IERNISRESLVAL
-395 LKDLIAQYQSERELV
+395 LKELIAQYEFERELV
-410 LKKLWVNDLVSDV
+410 LKKLWVNDLLSEI
-423 KRSLQ
+423 KRNLQ
-428 SKTAATRVEDVDF
+428 SRTAATRVEDVDF
-441 YKVQMDSRKVDKFN
+441 YKVQMDSVKVDKFN
-455 RIVRALQRESVI
+455 RIVRALQSESVI

-488 ELKTH
+488 ELKIH
-493 SGRVVTFSN
+493 SGRVVTFST
-502 IFPLYSTDPYAF
+502 IFPMYSTDPYAF
-514 LLGLKQISGLSND
+514 LLGLKQIPELSND
-527 KYYEYFVKVEHVI
+527 KYYEYFAKVEHVI

-612 ASIHPDFII
+612 ASIHPDFVIN
-621 KTVRTIIGKEAHY
+621 TVRTIIGKEAHY

-645 LMNCAGDRIGNLE
+645 LVNCAGDRISNLE
-658 AMLDCL
+658 AMLNCL
-664 EAGEVAYDE
+664 EAGEIAYDE
-673 RRKEYEMLK
+673 RRREYEMLK

>member
-1 LLLDKH
+1 

-28 SLDALKGYVKEKTLD
+28 SLDALKGYVKEKALD

-55 AQFNDIA
+55 AQFNEIA

-83 GHLLVIANSS
+83 GHLLLIANSS

-98 ASRCAKVEERI
+98 ASRCAKIQEHI
-109 VSPSMSISAQEFM
+109 VNPSMSVSVQEFM
-122 EVFPNLG
+122 EIFPNLG
-129 QYMLIPHMEKSPSV
+129 QYMLIPHMEKSPAV
-143 DDYTLSM
+143 DAYTLSM
-150 LGDYICCGEVGS
+150 LGDHICCGEVGS

-170 KDDAMPTPVYFSDF
+170 KDDTMPTPVYFSDF
-184 RPVDGAFFPVRATF
+184 RPVEDVVFPIRATF
-198 IDTED
+198 IDTDD
-203 ISLQSLK
+203 ISLPSLK

-259 LNDQY
+259 LNEQY

-276 DINPKA
+276 EVDPSKA
-282 EQEYSERL
+282 EQEFSEKL
-290 AAKQGTITRDFL
+290 AAKQGTITRDYF

-315 SISDNEKAVDDYI
+315 SVSNNEKAVDAYI

-334 AEERERADAF
+334 AEEQERADAF
-344 SRCVFYSESE
+344 SRCAFYSESD
-354 YSIDS
+354 YSIDN

-374 DSIKYREI
+374 NSIKYREI
-382 IERNISRESLIAL
+382 IERNISRESLVAL
-395 LKDLIAQYQSERELV
+395 LKELIAQYEFERELV
-410 LKKLWVNDLVSDV
+410 LKKLWVNDLLSEI
-423 KRSLQ
+423 KRNLQ
-428 SKTAATRVEDVDF
+428 SRTAATRVEDVDF
-441 YKVQMDSRKVDKFN
+441 YKVQMDSVKVDKFN
-455 RIVRALQRESVI
+455 RIVRALQSESVI

-488 ELKTH
+488 ELKAH
-493 SGRVVTFSN
+493 SGRVVTFST
-502 IFPLYSTDPYAF
+502 IFPMYSTDPYAF
-514 LLGLKQISGLSND
+514 LLGLKQIPELSND
-527 KYYEYFVKVEHVI
+527 KYYEYFAKVEHVI

-612 ASIHPDFII
+612 ASIHPDFVIN
-621 KTVRTIIGKEAHY
+621 TVRTIIGKEAHY

-645 LMNCAGDRIGNLE
+645 LVNCAGDRISNLE
-658 AMLDCL
+658 AMLNCL
-664 EAGEVAYDE
+664 EAGEIAYDE
-673 RRKEYEMLK
+673 RRREYEMLK

>member
-1 LLLDKH
+1 

-28 SLDALKGYVKEKTLD
+28 SLDALKGYVKEKSLD

-50 NLFDE
+50 NLFDDV
-55 AQFNDIA
+55 QFNEIA

-83 GHLLVIANSS
+83 GHLLLIANSS

-98 ASRCAKVEERI
+98 ASRCAKIQEHI
-109 VSPSMSISAQEFM
+109 VSPSMSVSVQEFM
-122 EVFPNLG
+122 EIFPNLG
-129 QYMLIPHMEKSPSV
+129 QYMLIPHMEKSPAV
-143 DDYTLSM
+143 DAYTLSM
-150 LGDYICCGEVGS
+150 LGDHICCGEVGS

-170 KDDAMPTPVYFSDF
+170 KDDTMPTPVYFSDF
-184 RPVDGAFFPVRATF
+184 RPVEDVVFPIRATF
-198 IDTED
+198 IDTDD
-203 ISLQSLK
+203 ISLPSLK

-259 LNDQY
+259 LNEQY

-276 DINPKA
+276 EVDPSKA
-282 EQEYSERL
+282 EQEFSEKL
-290 AAKQGTITRDFL
+290 AAKQGTITRDYF

-315 SISDNEKAVDDYI
+315 SVSNNEKAVDAYI

-334 AEERERADAF
+334 AEEQERADAF
-344 SRCVFYSESE
+344 SRCAFYSESD
-354 YSIDS
+354 YSIDN
-359 QDGITELIEATMKLL
+359 QDGITDLIEATMKLL
-374 DSIKYREI
+374 DSKKYRDI
-382 IERNISRESLIAL
+382 IERNVSRESLIAL

-410 LKKLWVNDLVSDV
+410 LKKLWVNDLLSDV
-423 KRSLQ
+423 KRGLQ
-428 SKTAATRVEDVDF
+428 SRTAATRVEDVDF
-441 YKVQMDSRKVDKFN
+441 YKVQMDSVKVDKFN

-488 ELKTH
+488 ELKSH

-502 IFPLYSTDPYAF
+502 IFPLYSTDPYEF
-514 LLGLKQISGLSND
+514 LLGLKQISELSDD
-527 KYYEYFVKVEHVI
+527 KYYEYFAKVEHVI

-593 KEISQQMPVVIVT
+593 KEISQQMPVIIVT

-612 ASIHPDFII
+612 ASIHPDFVIN
-621 KTVRTIIGKEAHY
+621 TVRTIIGKEAHY

-645 LMNCAGDRIGNLE
+645 LMNCDGKRISNLE
-658 AMLDCL
+658 AMLNCL
-664 EAGEVAYDE
+664 EAGEIAYDE
-673 RRKEYEMLK
+673 RRREYEMLK

>member
-1 LLLDKH
+1 

-28 SLDALKGYVKEKTLD
+28 SLETLKGYVKEKALD

-50 NLFDE
+50 NLFDD
-55 AQFNDIA
+55 AQFKEIV

-75 EINIGTRM
+75 EINIGMRM
-83 GHLLVIANSS
+83 GHLLVIANSL

-98 ASRCAKVEERI
+98 ASRCAKIEKRI
-109 VSPSMSISAQEFM
+109 LCPTDSVSVQEFM
-122 EVFPNLG
+122 EIFPNLE
-129 QYMLIPHMEKSPSV
+129 QYMLIPHMEKNPSV

-184 RPVDGAFFPVRATF
+184 RPVNDAVFPIRATF

-203 ISLQSLK
+203 VSLPSLK

-220 LSAENGNSQFT
+220 LSAVNGNSQFT

-259 LNDQY
+259 LNEQY
-264 ENVKYIRQFQLL
+264 DNVKYIRQFQLL
-276 DINPKA
+276 EVDPSKA
-282 EQEYSERL
+282 EQEFSEKL
-290 AAKQGTITRDFL
+290 AAQQGTITRDYF
-302 LPFSKVVDEVKDI
+302 LPFSKVVDEVNDI

-334 AEERERADAF
+334 AQERERADAF
-344 SRCVFYSESE
+344 SKCVFFSESE

-374 DSIKYREI
+374 DSMKYKEI

-395 LKDLIAQYQSERELV
+395 LTDLVAQYQSERELV
-410 LKKLWVNDLVSDV
+410 LKKLWVNDLLTDV
-423 KRSLQ
+423 KRGLQ
-428 SKTAATRVEDVDF
+428 ARTAATRVEDVDF
-441 YKVQMDSRKVDKFN
+441 YRIQMDSVKVDRFN

-488 ELKTH
+488 ELKSH
-493 SGRVVTFSN
+493 SGRIIAFSN
-502 IFPLYSTDPYAF
+502 IFPLYSTNPYDF
-514 LLGLKQISGLSND
+514 LLGLKQIPEISND
-527 KYYEYFVKVEHVI
+527 KYYEYFAKVEHII

-612 ASIHPDFII
+612 ASIHPDFVIN
-621 KTVRTIIGKEAHY
+621 TVRKIIGKEAHY
-634 DVFYGEPGNKE
+634 NVFYGEPGGKE
-645 LMNCAGDRIGNLE
+645 LMNWDGERISNLE

-664 EAGEVAYDE
+664 EAGEIAYDE
-673 RRKEYEMLK
+673 RRREYEMLK